1 MTSIDLPASDE
12 HGPFEAAYTAG
23 VVDLGDAPATP
34 PRDHGALLG
43 AAPSETFALRGC
55 VLTPERAI
63 ENAYVVVG
71 GGSTI
76 KAVSETKPDG
86 VPVTE
91 TDGVILPGLIDLHG
105 HPEFNVFAAW
115 EPPRQFPNR
124 YSWRG
129 SDLYKQLVREPQ
141 DRLLKAVPAKTQ
153 LRYAEIRALVGGV
166 TAIQGTGGQATSYQD
181 EALVRNVDKWIFGA
195 HHGRSMIDLPSG
207 TRGMPELEKIL
218 AGIADGSVGAFYI
231 HLAEGRSDNE
241 RSTQEFDTLVGL
253 NALTDK
259 TVVIHGTALSRDQLG
274 DMKDAGAKLVWS
286 PQSNLRLYSETT
298 RAADALELG
307 LPVGLGADWLP
318 SGSTSLLAELKVARR
333 CLAEQGH
340 APKAK
345 ELVQMVTSQAA
356 LIAGLDDKLGKLAKD
371 RPADLTVLERRHQDP
386 WENVVEADPSW
397 VELVMIDGDLTYG
410 RADWIETMAETG
422 ARERLE
428 PLIAWGKQM
437 RLDTSY
443 SVGEPNAEPPG
454 LAQLRA
460 DLIGAYPQV
469 GPIFA

>member
-1 MTSIDLPASDE
+1 VPEQREID
-12 HGPFEAAYTAG
+12 PFEAAYSAG
-23 VVDLGDAPATP
+23 VVEPGPAPSA
-34 PRDHGALLG
+34 PRNGRGALLG
-43 AAPSETFALRGC
+43 AAASEAFALKGW

-63 ENAYVVVG
+63 KNGYVVVG
-71 GGSTI
+71 DGNTI
-76 KAVSETKPDG
+76 KAVTETQPAG
-86 VPVTE
+86 VRVRE

-141 DRLLKAVPAKTQ
+141 DRLLKAVPPKTQ

-181 EALVRNVDKWIFGA
+181 EALVRNVDKWIFGE
-195 HHGRSMIDLPSG
+195 HRGRSMIDLPSG
-207 TRGMPELEKIL
+207 SRGRPELEKIL
-218 AGIADGSVGAFYI
+218 AGITAGDVGAFYI

-241 RSTQEFDTLVGL
+241 RSTGEFDILVGL
-253 NALTDK
+253 NALTAK

-286 PQSNLRLYSETT
+286 PQSNLRLYGETS

-333 CLAEQGH
+333 CLADQGRE
-340 APKAK
+340 PNAK
-345 ELVQMVTSQAA
+345 ELVEMVTSQAA
-356 LIAGLDDKLGKLAKD
+356 LIAGLSEQLGTLAKD
-371 RPADLTVLERRHQDP
+371 RPADLTVLERRHEDP

-397 VELVMIDGDLTYG
+397 VELVMIDGDLAYG
-410 RADWIETMAETG
+410 RADWLEELADPG
-422 ARERLE
+422 ADERFE
-428 PLIAWGKQM
+428 PLIAWGKRM
-437 RLDTSY
+437 LLDTSY
-443 SVGEPNAEPPG
+443 TAGKPGGEPAKLG
-454 LAQLRA
+454 QLRA

>member
-1 MTSIDLPASDE
+1 MPERSETDS
-12 HGPFEAAYTAG
+12 FEAAYTAG
-23 VVDLGDAPATP
+23 VVEPGPVPSTP
-34 PRDHGALLG
+34 GESRGALVG
-43 AAPSETFALRGC
+43 AAPAEPFALKGC

-63 ENAYVVVG
+63 ENGYVVVG
-71 GGSTI
+71 DGHTI
-76 KAVSETKPDG
+76 SAVAESKPAG
-86 VPVTE
+86 VRVRE

-124 YSWRG
+124 YAWRG

-141 DRLLKAVPAKTQ
+141 DRLLKAVPPKTQ

-181 EALVRNVDKWIFGA
+181 EALVRNVDKWIFGE
-195 HHGRSMIDLPSG
+195 HRGRSMIDLPSG
-207 TRGMPELEKIL
+207 SRGRPELEKIL

-253 NALTDK
+253 SALTAK

-298 RAADALELG
+298 KAADALQLG

-333 CLAEQGH
+333 CLADQGH
-340 APKAK
+340 EPKAK
-345 ELVQMVTSQAA
+345 ALVQMVTSQAA
-356 LIAGLDDKLGKLAKD
+356 LIAGLSEQLGTLAKD
-371 RPADLTVLERRHQDP
+371 RPADLTVLERRHEDP

-397 VELVMIDGDLTYG
+397 VELVMIDGDLAYG
-410 RADWIETMAETG
+410 RADWLEELADPG
-422 ARERLE
+422 GRARLE
-428 PLIAWGKQM
+428 PLIAWGKRM

-443 SVGEPNAEPPG
+443 TAGAPGGDPPK
-454 LAQLRA
+454 LERLRA